1 MDDISRELP
10 PDDSGA
16 APVSAQQKG
25 PEELVRFERG
35 LVGDDQPEDS
45 LVPGDR
51 LAGMGAQFLAD
62 RVQPEP
68 VEEGLVMA
76 SAEPRDDLP
85 GDDTP
90 GADTPH
96 DGADGSVTSG
106 EADAVDAVE
115 GEAET
120 VEACV
125 AGDVEDGEVV
135 EAEAEAEVDEAEAE
149 VDQVEVDEADADE
162 AVDGEADDVQ
172 ADDVQVD
179 DDEVGDGS
187 AEDVAA
193 ADEVAA
199 ESAEADARDA
209 EDGEIDAEAA
219 QAAVAAEAGTASF
232 EQDLDEIVDTEIGE
246 DGLPVVP
253 ELTDASELSRTLFV
267 LMLSS
272 RDGMTIFRLA
282 QACNTSQKLVEEA
295 LDMLQAQLRGLG
307 LPVEL
312 TRVGDTVRW
321 MSTASAFPYLQRL
334 RGVKKLER
342 LSPAALETLAVIA
355 YRQPVMRSEIEA
367 IRGVKAGPMLR
378 TLLQH
383 KLVKVAGRAD
393 VPGRPLQYGTT
404 PHFLERF
411 GLASLQELPSVKEWK
426 NLG

>member
-35 LVGDDQPEDS
+35 LVGDDQADES
-45 LVPGDR
+45 LALGDR

-68 VEEGLVMA
+68 VEDELVMA
-76 SAEPRDDLP
+76 SSELDEPL
-85 GDDTP
+85 GDAP
-90 GADTPH
+90 GADEQGSGH
-96 DGADGSVTSG
+96 EDADHQDSARQDSGEQDERAEQEADEADGEPPEPEDPAT
-106 EADAVDAVE
+106 AE
-115 GEAET
+115 GAAAET
-120 VEACV
+120 DL
-125 AGDVEDGEVV
+125 DVETEQGV
-135 EAEAEAEVDEAEAE
+135 EAEPVDQEAQVDQEAKVDQETQLDEEAQLDEETQVDETEQADEPEAAEAESPE
-149 VDQVEVDEADADE
+149 
-162 AVDGEADDVQ
+162 
-172 ADDVQVD
+172 
-179 DDEVGDGS
+179 DDEV
-187 AEDVAA
+187 
-193 ADEVAA
+193 
-199 ESAEADARDA
+199 
-209 EDGEIDAEAA
+209 DAEAA
-219 QAAVAAEAGTASF
+219 QAVVAAEAGTASV
-232 EQDLDEIVDTEIGE
+232 ERDLDEIVDTELGD
-246 DGLPVVP
+246 DGLPIVP
-253 ELTDASELSRTLFV
+253 ELTDATELSRTLFV
-267 LMLSS
+267 LMLTS

-295 LDMLQAQLRGLG
+295 LDLLQGQLRGLG

-334 RGVKKLER
+334 KGVKKLER

-411 GLASLQELPSVKEWK
+411 GLESLQDLPSVKEWK